1 MKYVSLPDFLV
12 EIVKHYA
19 DLLPPFFDEKDMPLV
34 QSLAWDLLQDKK
46 ICKEIKKARK
56 EIEFVQIE
64 KLTPLQKLIFH
75 KLG

>member
-12 EIVKHYA
+12 EIVKQYA
-19 DLLPPFFDEKDMPLV
+19 NLLPSFFDEKNMPLV